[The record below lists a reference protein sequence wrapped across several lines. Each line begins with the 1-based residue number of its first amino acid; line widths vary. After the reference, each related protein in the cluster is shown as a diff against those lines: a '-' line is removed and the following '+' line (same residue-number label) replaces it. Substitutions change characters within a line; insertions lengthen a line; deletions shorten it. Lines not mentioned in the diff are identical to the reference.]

1 MIVMISLV
9 ILCVLVHDNDRL
21 KKTDKRAFYNSYLF
35 IFLSA
40 LAEWLGVQFSGN
52 ENVPAVLL
60 GIVKCCDYILTPL
73 AGASFIGQMN
83 IRNIWTKLLNGII
96 GFNIAFQIV
105 SLFTGWM
112 TVINEQNVYEH
123 GRLYFLYVI
132 EYLAIIVLLIVHFLI
147 YGRNFRRQNR
157 FSMYLIMFLILV
169 GIICQELFGS
179 EIRTAYIALAMGAA
193 LMYIHSTEF
202 SQQESD
208 EHILEQQKQI
218 NTDALTGMLSRHA
231 YSQAV
236 REYNEQLPDDLAAFS
251 IDINGLKTVN
261 DTMGHEAGD
270 ELICGAARCIES
282 VFKGCGSCYRTGG
295 DEFVVLART
304 DAKSAPGFIEEI
316 KRQAAQWHGKI
327 VPAIS
332 LSAGYAVLAENS
344 VSTCEELIRIADE
357 GMYAAKNE
365 YYRVNDIERRKV
377 GK

>member
-231 YSQAV
+231 YS
-236 REYNEQLPDDLAAFS
+236 
-251 IDINGLKTVN
+251 
-261 DTMGHEAGD
+261 
-270 ELICGAARCIES
+270 
-282 VFKGCGSCYRTGG
+282 
-295 DEFVVLART
+295 
-304 DAKSAPGFIEEI
+304 
-316 KRQAAQWHGKI
+316 
-327 VPAIS
+327 
-332 LSAGYAVLAENS
+332 
-344 VSTCEELIRIADE
+344 
-357 GMYAAKNE
+357 
-365 YYRVNDIERRKV
+365 
-377 GK
+377 